1 MQQRKK
7 IKNPANKKINKSKEI
22 KKKKKIKIP
31 LKSSQFVTTGLDRSV
46 MELFEKKKQPSY
58 TKVPSLFHIPNRTN
72 AYPSLEDDRMVQQLY
87 YRQENERVA
96 KNLSITVVVDG
107 GWAWDEKE
115 FAGLVTRFRI
125 CYCLLH
131 LLLVRWL

>member
-1 MQQRKK
+1 M
-7 IKNPANKKINKSKEI
+7 
-22 KKKKKIKIP
+22 
-31 LKSSQFVTTGLDRSV
+31 T
-46 MELFEKKKQPSY
+46 ELLQKKKQPSY
-58 TKVPSLFHIPNRTN
+58 TKVPSLFHIPNNTN

-131 LLLVRWL
+131 LLLSLGGFDACPTYKNCDVTRIFTHEMLGQVRIRVY

>member
-1 MQQRKK
+1 M
-7 IKNPANKKINKSKEI
+7 
-22 KKKKKIKIP
+22 
-31 LKSSQFVTTGLDRSV
+31 T
-46 MELFEKKKQPSY
+46 ELLQKKKQPSY
-58 TKVPSLFHIPNRTN
+58 TKVPSLFHIPNNTN

-125 CYCLLH
+125 CYWLLH